1 MNDVPEKIDL
11 DRHIMR
17 VTVPGA
23 GLVVSFELRNASG
36 RVVQT
41 VPAKRIAEDFAGEFN
56 LRQVPGSGDFTIR
69 LSPSPR
75 SAPSRL
81 NGSPPALVVL
91 GQSSFW
97 TPGGS
102 VRAVVVKGEGVLR
115 LRLDDSTASAA
126 TGRNPP
132 RTRATRPPARDG
144 LARHLASGAVHRP
157 SPEFVSVRTKKLD
170 NRLWSGFSAP
180 AIRELEAMKSDA
192 ASPRGERI
200 GAAWALA
207 RWHANRGA
215 HDLALGEIQ
224 AMHAFAEARVASKMV
239 LILETVCL
247 LKAGRAQDAR
257 SILERSL
264 AVEGFDADLCLQYA
278 NCFAGYSDGRRLEIV
293 NSVYR
298 RAGFATVAR
307 KNPNQPVAIGNL
319 CAPDAGR
326 VAGTGSRVSV
336 IVPVYNAQATIGIAL
351 DSLVEQTWPDVE
363 IIVVDDCSR
372 DGTWDIV
379 RGYARAHAN
388 VVAVRQDVNQGAYA
402 ARNRGL
408 ELATGDLI
416 TTHDADDWSHPQQI
430 EAQAR
435 RMATDTTVRASRS
448 HWVRATD
455 GLQFVSLWRSGERL
469 IHPCWP
475 SFMFTREVANRL
487 GAWDRVRA
495 QADSEFID
503 RTLVVFGNAALTD
516 VEPDVP
522 LAFSL
527 VSDVS
532 LTGSSATS
540 ISTVSF
546 GLRRDYQEASRWWR
560 STGASG
566 GRLKLESNPPH
577 RPFPAP
583 ASILPDR
590 PARPAYDL
598 LLVADTNTPTRAYSS
613 AMAHVGEAID
623 RGDRVAIFHWPDF
636 DSYGPTHRAV
646 WSLAHA
652 GKLDVIS
659 AGEEISAETVLIA
672 DPSPLR
678 HPLDRFPVVT
688 WKALRINAD
697 RPPPDGPGGAG
708 FNVEAVEAVVKQT
721 FGGEA
726 VWKPVR
732 PTRSGTAVRTRRV
745 EADQLSIGTPL
756 SFDVVRLAE
765 QKQLWAGGDG
775 ALGRQV
781 AGIVT
786 RAEEALVRG
795 RLSVVDKSAM
805 PPSGDRHDY
814 MTVSPYWWPDPKNPD
829 GPQVQRRDGIR
840 IPAMQVGH
848 PDSAR
853 YDYTRSRYLFADL
866 AALGLAHFFTG
877 EDRFAAHAAKIVRTW
892 FVDPETRM
900 NPNLNFAQARLGHD
914 GDRGTAFGL
923 LEFRDLHFAIDAI
936 RLLAGDLDEETRAG
950 LRRWLRLYLDWLT
963 GSALGKQ
970 ASATRNNHGPWYDL
984 QVVAIANDLGD
995 DRVIASTLERARS
1008 RIGDHFESD
1017 GRQPNE
1023 LSRTLSQHYCA
1034 FNLQGWMYLAQAAE
1048 VLGTDLWH
1056 HRGPYGAGLR
1066 EGLLWLLDHD
1076 GREWPYQQMEPFD
1089 RTRLMPLC
1097 EAYRRVWPASELVN
1111 RILAEV
1117 PAPDDFDRHLGIR
1130 PFWRIG
1136 FGMAEAPRPDRFP
1149 APAVSVADPGFIA
1162 DERLRRNEPFNQ
1174 FLAFGFTFNHEVAR
1188 DSLPA
1193 YIRYRAAYRRSPDP
1207 SDGTSEADGNVH
1219 IDRLLM
1225 DAVREAVASAAPDQP
1240 ITLGLSS
1247 GFDSRPI
1254 LHAAMKLGIRPVTFT
1269 YGQIGNLDFDLSK
1282 DLSQRL
1288 GLDTILFDTSEM
1300 EWSLVEL
1307 ERAAAETQDVP
1318 ISPRVMAKKF
1328 MDDRYPDRIEL
1339 HGHLN
1344 GVLTGAASSAGQLRT
1359 WIGAVHS
1366 FAVANDFFGWQ
1377 KILTHIDPINLL
1389 PAKPFADP
1397 DVLPYHRQIDLGYRQ
1412 AQRIRPRPDAETGL
1426 YKYPYE
1432 NGGWL
1437 GFWLNRTSEELAGQR
1452 RYLRFVSALNEEIFR
1467 DIAGYH
1473 DPARSDVQAHRRAT
1487 FYGAGGVGGLV
1498 DLARAGKD
1506 IPRPDSRH
1514 VCLHAAYNNNP
1525 SFRRA
1530 IDASI
1535 GRLRKRNVFTPSFID
1550 SVVRAFAQEVAG
1562 SDPMLNGLVSVDLV
1576 MEVGKVG
1583 VG

>member
-1 MNDVPEKIDL
+1 MNDLGGRIDL
-11 DRHIMR
+11 DRHVMR
-17 VTVPGA
+17 VSVPGA

-41 VPAKRIAEDFAGEFN
+41 VPAKRIARAFAGEFN
-56 LRQVPGSGDFTIR
+56 LRQICGSGDFTIR
-69 LSPSPR
+69 PSPSYR
-75 SAPSRL
+75 GAS
-81 NGSPPALVVL
+81 GGPPAPVVL

-102 VRAVVVKGEGVLR
+102 VQAVVVNDHGVLR
-115 LRLDDSTASAA
+115 LRLGTAAGPA
-126 TGRNPP
+126 DGRDLA
-132 RTRATRPPARDG
+132 RTANAEAPASVG
-144 LARHLASGAVHRP
+144 LAGSVQDRP
-157 SPEFVSVRTKKLD
+157 SQDHFSVEARELD
-170 NRLWSGFSAP
+170 NRLWGGFSVP
-180 AIRELEAMKSDA
+180 AIRELERIKSNA
-192 ASPRGERI
+192 ALPRGERM

-215 HDLALGEIQ
+215 HDLAGGEIQ
-224 AMHAFAEARVASKMV
+224 AMHVLAGARVVSKMV
-239 LILETVCL
+239 LILEAVCL
-247 LKAGRAQDAR
+247 RKAGRAQEAR
-257 SILERSL
+257 NILERSL

-278 NCFAGYSDGRRLEIV
+278 NCFADDLDSDGRRLEIV
-293 NSVYR
+293 NGVFR

-307 KNPNQPVAIGNL
+307 KDPNRPLAIGNL
-319 CAPDAGR
+319 CAPDADRG
-326 VAGTGSRVSV
+326 AAKGPRVSV
-336 IVPVYNAQATIGIAL
+336 IVPVYNAQATIGLAL

-363 IIVVDDCSR
+363 IVVVDDCSR

-379 RGYARAHAN
+379 RGYAEAHAI

-416 TTHDADDWSHPQQI
+416 TTHDADDWSHPQKI

-435 RMATDTTVRASRS
+435 RMTADPTMRASRS

-475 SFMFTREVANRL
+475 SFMFTREVADRL

-503 RTLVVFGNAALTD
+503 RTLVIFGDSALSD

-532 LTGSSATS
+532 LTGSSTTS

-546 GLRRDYQEASRWWR
+546 GLRKDYREAAIWWHAP
-560 STGASG
+560 GAAG
-566 GRLKLESNPPH
+566 ERLKLEPDPPH

-583 ASILPDR
+583 ASVLPDR
-590 PARPAYDL
+590 QARPAYDL
-598 LLVADTNTPTRAYSS
+598 LLVADTGAQTHPFSS
-613 AMAHVGEAID
+613 AMAHVGAAID
-623 RGDRVAIFHWPDF
+623 RGDRVALFHWPDF

-646 WSLAHA
+646 WSLAQA

-659 AGEEISAETVLIA
+659 AGETIVADTVLIA
-672 DPSPLR
+672 DPLPLR

-688 WKALRINAD
+688 WKTLRINAD
-697 RPPPDGPGGAG
+697 RRPPDGPGGAG
-708 FNVEAVEAVVKQT
+708 FGVDAVDAVLKQT
-721 FGGEA
+721 FGGEG
-726 VWKPVR
+726 VWKPLQ
-732 PTRSGTAVRTRRV
+732 PTQSGTTFRTHRV
-745 EADQLSIGTPL
+745 AGRPSTGTLL
-756 SFDVVRLAE
+756 SFDVGRLAE
-765 QKQLWAGGDG
+765 QKQLWAVGDET
-775 ALGRQV
+775 LHRQV
-781 AGIVT
+781 AGIVA

-814 MTVSPYWWPDPKNPD
+814 MTVSPYWWPDPTDPD
-829 GPQVQRRDGIR
+829 SQQVHRRDGIR

-853 YDYTRSRYLFADL
+853 YDYARSHYLFVDL

-877 EDRFAAHAAKIVRTW
+877 EDRFSVKAAKVVRTW

-900 NPNLNFAQARLGHD
+900 NPNLNFAQARLGQN

-923 LEFRDLHFAIDAI
+923 LEFRGMHFAIDAI
-936 RLLAGDLDEETRAG
+936 RLLAGGLDGETRAG
-950 LRRWLRLYLDWLT
+950 LRHWLRQYLDWLT

-970 ASATRNNHGPWYDL
+970 ACATRNNHGPWYDL
-984 QVVAIANDLGD
+984 QVLAIANDLVD
-995 DRVIASTLERARS
+995 DRAIASTLERARR

-1017 GRQPNE
+1017 GRQPHE

-1048 VLGTDLWH
+1048 VLGADLWH

-1066 EGLLWLLDHD
+1066 EGLLWLLNHD
-1076 GREWPYQQMEPFD
+1076 GREWPYQQIEPFD
-1089 RTRLMPLC
+1089 RARLVPLC
-1097 EAYRRVWPASELVN
+1097 ETWRRVWPAPDLVN
-1111 RILAEV
+1111 RILAEI
-1117 PAPDDFDRHLGIR
+1117 PAPDDFDHQGIR

-1149 APAVSVADPGFIA
+1149 APAISIADSGFIA
-1162 DERLRRNEPFNQ
+1162 DERLRRSESFNQ
-1174 FLAFGFTFNHEVAR
+1174 FLAFGFTFNHEIAR

-1207 SDGTSEADGNVH
+1207 SDGISEADGNAV
-1219 IDRLLM
+1219 IERLLI
-1225 DAVREAVASAAPDQP
+1225 DAVREAVASAAPNQP

-1254 LHAAMKLGIRPVTFT
+1254 LYAAMKLGIRPVTFT
-1269 YGQIGNLDFDLSK
+1269 FGQVGNLDFDLSK

-1288 GLDTILFDTSEM
+1288 GLDTIFFDTSEI
-1300 EWSLVEL
+1300 EWSLAEL

-1318 ISPRVMAKKF
+1318 ISPRVMTRKF
-1328 MDDRYPDRIEL
+1328 MDDRYPGRIEL

-1344 GVLTGAASSAGQLRT
+1344 GVRTGATATATPPRT
-1359 WIGAVHS
+1359 WAGAVQS
-1366 FAVANDFFGWQ
+1366 FTEAEDFFGWQ
-1377 KILTHIDPINLL
+1377 KLMTHVDPTRLL
-1389 PAKPFADP
+1389 PTEPFADP
-1397 DVLPYHRQIDLGYRQ
+1397 DALPYTRQVGFGYRQ
-1412 AQRIRPRPDAETGL
+1412 AQRIRLLPESEAGPYRFL
-1426 YKYPYE
+1426 YE
-1432 NGGWL
+1432 NGAWL
-1437 GFWLNRTSEELAGQR
+1437 GFWLNRTVEELAGQR
-1452 RYLRFVSALNEEIFR
+1452 RYLRFVSALDEDIFR

-1473 DPARSDVQAHRRAT
+1473 DPVRNEIKQHQRAI
-1487 FYGAGGVGGLV
+1487 FYGVGGIGGLV
-1498 DLARAGKD
+1498 DLSRAGKD
-1506 IPRPDSRH
+1506 IPRPGSRH
-1514 VCLHAAYNNNP
+1514 FCLHAAYNNNP
-1525 SFRRA
+1525 SFRHA
-1530 IDASI
+1530 IDTSI
-1535 GRLRKRNVFTPSFID
+1535 ERLRKRNVFTPSFID
-1550 SVVRAFAQEVAG
+1550 SVLRAFDRDEAG